1 MFLNLFHNFC
11 TEDKITFVGFFQCLL
26 FSRIRHEEPDRLQ
39 TASSSISHHIC
50 SVRLNVKVLF
60 RFLFIK
66 MVVVH
71 LLHIFV
77 CLCVF
82 ICLYLITGFSS
93 SRCQNKARL
102 KQNFAFC
109 DFSREI
115 VYSCLG
121 SGIHFWSY
129 SSFYFRHFHR
139 ESEKHLVQTCQDILA
154 ITNNM

>member
-1 MFLNLFHNFC
+1 MFLNVFHNFC

-60 RFLFIK
+60 RFLFIE

-93 SRCQNKARL
+93 SRCQNKAR
-102 KQNFAFC
+102 QNLLNC
-109 DFSREI
+109 SRTLPFVTFHGKSFTVVQDLEFI
-115 VYSCLG
+115 
-121 SGIHFWSY
+121 SGHIRLFISDISNVKVKNIW
-129 SSFYFRHFHR
+129 F
-139 ESEKHLVQTCQDILA
+139 KHAKTYQL
-154 ITNNM
+154 

>member
-1 MFLNLFHNFC
+1 MFLNVFHNFC
-11 TEDKITFVGFFQCLL
+11 TEDKITFVGFFSAFYSPGSVMRNLIGCKLRPLQFHIISVQSVLTSKYYLDFYLL
-26 FSRIRHEEPDRLQ
+26 KWSLYIYCTF
-39 TASSSISHHIC
+39 
-50 SVRLNVKVLF
+50 
-60 RFLFIK
+60 
-66 MVVVH
+66 
-71 LLHIFV
+71 
-77 CLCVF
+77 LCVF

-154 ITNNM
+154 VTNNM